1 MRLDGK
7 ILAAPKWVI
16 FFSIKKQLSRLL
28 ISEPD
33 GFVSSEPEGLQFLSC
48 FSFWRFDWTI
58 FFPVK
63 HPGQR
68 NSGHPWNPTVV
79 QEFLQC
85 TPGGFDS
92 FWMVFWGEILRNFA
106 QGKQKNLPPP
116 TPKKWVWLHLLS
128 SPKKMVTFNFYSA
141 KSGKMQG
148 EASLG

>member
-16 FFSIKKQLSRLL
+16 FFSIKNSFPVSWFLNQTGLCLQNLKAYNFWVVFCSEDL
-28 ISEPD
+28 I
-33 GFVSSEPEGLQFLSC
+33 G
-48 FSFWRFDWTI
+48 RF

-92 FWMVFWGEILRNFA
+92 FWMVFWGKILRNFA